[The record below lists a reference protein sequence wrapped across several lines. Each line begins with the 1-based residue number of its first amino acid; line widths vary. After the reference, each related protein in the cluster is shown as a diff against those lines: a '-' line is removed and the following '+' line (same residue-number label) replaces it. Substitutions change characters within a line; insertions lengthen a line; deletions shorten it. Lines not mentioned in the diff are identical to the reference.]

1 MNRRFEQAFT
11 EQAKKLFSLYG
22 AYMDCKRSA
31 EDFKQGK
38 GISLKPVKETI
49 DELEKKSQM
58 LAGQFVEAYNVFN
71 FDLHQIWEEITTNL
85 DEPMSDQQRERYCY
99 SLITPFEAYNNN
111 YRTFTGEELSTLDE
125 IEKCLLELQTII
137 SQYANM
143 LDGAFVMFGLDLKQ
157 LQKKCGMELK
167 RYWGGDVAM
176 SMRAFDI
183 SKYVGTMTLA
193 QEYLSR
199 LPEPEEQP
207 EPQQGA
213 QEQQGV
219 QQKGEVHLPDVLNT
233 QKTKAIFDEAIK
245 RKWMQPNGNGCYRW
259 LGLNGYE
266 RGKQQQLVYMIGQM
280 YGYKKGL
287 SGNEGNYIPCKALE
301 GLFEVSGIYSRLI
314 KCWEAKPQSWRQA
327 IDDMIA
333 TALQNN
339 TASTSN

>member
-85 DEPMSDQQRERYCY
+85 HEPMSDQQRERYCY

-199 LPEPEEQP
+199 LPGPEEQP
-207 EPQQGA
+207 EPQQG
-213 QEQQGV
+213 EQKLKDLLPEQLKSDEAV
-219 QQKGEVHLPDVLNT
+219 NIFQKGIDNKFIEKSIDGLCWKDTKQLLAYFAEKISNRFSLTNRIDKDGNNTIDWKTFETIFNVTGLKTAKQNWMRLNT
-233 QKTKAIFDEAIK
+233 RFEPTGF
-245 RKWMQPNGNGCYRW
+245 
-259 LGLNGYE
+259 E
-266 RGKQQQLVYMIGQM
+266 RVDALM
-280 YGYKKGL
+280 YL
-287 SGNEGNYIPCKALE
+287 
-301 GLFEVSGIYSRLI
+301 
-314 KCWEAKPQSWRQA
+314 QS
-327 IDDMIA
+327 I
-333 TALQNN
+333 
-339 TASTSN
+339 

>member
-207 EPQQGA
+207 EPQQG
-213 QEQQGV
+213 EQKLKDLLPEQLKSDEAV
-219 QQKGEVHLPDVLNT
+219 NIFQKGIDNKFIEKGIDGLCWKDTKQLLAYFAEKISNRFSLTNRIDKDGNNTIDWKTFETIFNVTGLKTAKQNWMRLNT
-233 QKTKAIFDEAIK
+233 KFEPTGFEKVD
-245 RKWMQPNGNGCYRW
+245 
-259 LGLNGYE
+259 
-266 RGKQQQLVYMIGQM
+266 
-280 YGYKKGL
+280 
-287 SGNEGNYIPCKALE
+287 AL
-301 GLFEVSGIYSRLI
+301 
-314 KCWEAKPQSWRQA
+314 
-327 IDDMIA
+327 M
-333 TALQNN
+333 
-339 TASTSN
+339 